1 MCILNIF
8 IGEVLKI
15 LMKKNCLDRMKNVIN
30 SHKTNEFCTE
40 MAIKVV
46 IAMCING
53 KIAF

>member
-1 MCILNIF
+1 MFILNVF

-15 LMKKNCLDRMKNVIN
+15 LMDKRCLDRMKNVIN

-46 IAMCING
+46 IALCING